1 MAKTYTAFPTS
12 IGELLEA
19 CVSFHRQ
26 RKSEASVERA
36 RERRAELASFARL
49 FHDECGTIT
58 PSVQRR
64 IEDLGNGNC
73 IVLMTAHQPNFFAYS
88 GVLRKATLSFVLA
101 KKLERVLKVPV
112 VSFFGIA
119 DQDFTDDRWVRSCEL
134 PAVQRSGGLLSLEVK
149 LPEKSML
156 NKVPKPS
163 RYLLS
168 EWKSELEKWLNET
181 IGSIGRLCRRLGLQ
195 EACPRSAVSV
205 LNENLAFFWKT
216 AEDCWKRS
224 KTYSD
229 FNGFLMSSIVNDAWG
244 DDTVFARF
252 SECQQAFV
260 DDFCFLL
267 SRSREYSR
275 LLKEAKEMPHGAGLV
290 GGVSDQEPYLIPFW
304 YHCSCG
310 SKAKL
315 FLTEKEGSLLGSGN
329 CVGCQEHYELD
340 FGHEG
345 CPDILGI
352 ASQISARAIPM
363 GLVFFNGLQ
372 PCCYVGGAAGA
383 AYLMEAEHVAKG
395 LGIPFPPIGLWRP
408 HDRYMG
414 IGQLEAILQSKRI
427 CERLG
432 GKNIPSTRRIL
443 KSRISEI
450 RAQVDSLEASEKEIG
465 KERNGRLVGA
475 VIGNE
480 IGQVSTSRGRIL
492 KSLNFP
498 VISRELKILE
508 NAVAVLDLLP
518 SIIDFA
524 VNIGLKQTSDQWIKH
539 LDENGDMRADVHLES
554 VLTLSDTAVPAVT
567 SCLGRFAKGSI

>member
-1 MAKTYTAFPTS
+1 MAETCAAFPAS

-36 RERRAELASFARL
+36 RERRTELASFARL
-49 FHDECGTIT
+49 FHDECGTLT

-64 IEDLGNGNC
+64 MEDLENGNC

-88 GVLRKATLSFVLA
+88 GVLRKATLNFVLA
-101 KKLERVLKVPV
+101 KKLESVLKVPV
-112 VSFFGIA
+112 TSFFGIA

-134 PAVQRSGGLLSLEVK
+134 PAVQRSGGLLSVEVK
-149 LPEKSML
+149 LPEKFML

-163 RYLLS
+163 RDLLL
-168 EWKSELEKWLNET
+168 EWKSELEKWLNEAV
-181 IGSIGRLCRRLGLQ
+181 GSVGRFCRKLGLQ
-195 EACPRSAVSV
+195 ESCPGSTVSM
-205 LNENLAFFWKT
+205 LHENLSSFWKT
-216 AEDCWKRS
+216 AEDCWTRS
-224 KTYSD
+224 RTYSD
-229 FNGFLMSSIVNDAWG
+229 FNGFLMSRIVNDAWG
-244 DDTVFARF
+244 YDTVFARF
-252 SECQQAFV
+252 SECQQAFA

-267 SRSREYSR
+267 SRFEDYSR
-275 LLKEAKEMPHGAGLV
+275 LLREAKEMRSRFGEGLTS
-290 GGVSDQEPYLIPFW
+290 GVSDQESYLAPFW

-315 FLTEKEGSLLGSGN
+315 FLEEKDGSLLGSGN
-329 CVGCQEHYELD
+329 CVRCQEHYELD
-340 FGHEG
+340 FGHKD

-383 AYLMEAEHVAKG
+383 TYLRETEHAANG
-395 LGIPFPPIGLWRP
+395 LGILFPPVGLWRP

-414 IGQLEAILQSKRI
+414 IGQLEALLQMRKI
-427 CERLG
+427 CMNLG
-432 GKNIPSTRRIL
+432 GEDLSSARSIL

-450 RAQVDSLEASEKEIG
+450 RAQVDSLETSKKKIG
-465 KERNGRLVGA
+465 EEPSRHVVGTVIRNGKRRVP
-475 VIGNE
+475 
-480 IGQVSTSRGRIL
+480 TSRGSIL

-508 NAVAVLDLLP
+508 NAVTVSDLFP

-524 VNIGLKQTSDQWIKH
+524 VNIGLRRTSDQWIKY
-539 LDENGDMRADVHLES
+539 LDENGDMCADVYLES
-554 VLTLSDTAVPAVT
+554 ILTAVDSAIPAVV
-567 SCLGRFAKGSI
+567 